1 MAGLGVSVHSAIFS
15 GQFQDSCMD
24 SGQYEIRHLPA
35 CGTGGTGGG
44 GEDVRSKNLCTSRW
58 RVVINEPSC
67 LEISAGSMPSVSN
80 TLNCSFPVR
89 GVWLAP
95 LYADTPFRPPW
106 PPHA

>member
-1 MAGLGVSVHSAIFS
+1 
-15 GQFQDSCMD
+15 MD

-35 CGTGGTGGG
+35 CGTGGG
-44 GEDVRSKNLCTSRW
+44 GEDVRSKNLF
-58 RVVINEPSC
+58 VINEPSC

-80 TLNCSFPVR
+80 TLNISFPVK